1 MASKPRVLRQAA
13 IRAVC
18 FPTVAMKDSG
28 PDHRLC
34 DFVCR
39 GSDPPSQRAM
49 SCCVSWE
56 YLGQELVYGMY
67 IPRGIY

>member
-1 MASKPRVLRQAA
+1 
-13 IRAVC
+13 
-18 FPTVAMKDSG
+18 VAMKDSG

-34 DFVCR
+34 DFVCK